1 MNLDHPTVK
10 RLIELVAANPQYHR
24 RSGDAESLTAFW
36 SQFPKDELDQI
47 SMEDYILGK
56 GSKPR
61 NFCWWLERGLE
72 KALGRYMPGS
82 SKGHV
87 LYREQDG
94 SIYKH
99 RKLAELSDAEAL
111 DYVARLHKVFA
122 TADTSKSLTWLDDA
136 DQVFK
141 VAGTLPLH
149 PMGPG
154 RRLRIV
160 AVYNPDTVLPIFSSP
175 HIAHFLE
182 QLGVST
188 AEIPLAERIF
198 ARHQVLFDLFQQIC
212 SRVPTLT
219 PYGFVQALFSDAL
232 GIKPERESNDEDED
246 SEDAWDSEAIHQ
258 GLIALGFPP
267 NPAKAHPAYAYEHV
281 TGEGRYIYV
290 KRGADGPRRRQ
301 PLVLHPES
309 VGLRSQIDAVSGVQA
324 RWDSPTKSTSYR
336 HYPKLEG
343 KSQYGYPVDVTS
355 QKGLAKLM
363 EVIGGT
369 TRPTVLKTV
378 AGEEMTT
385 QSAEL
390 NQILYGPPGTGKTYK
405 TTEEAVRLASPARYK
420 AIVSSSADEV
430 EERQKLKA
438 AYDELVKAN
447 RIRFVTFH
455 QSFSYEDFVEG
466 VKATTDEHGKLIYRV
481 EDGLFKELSTIA
493 DAQVT
498 RPSHLDGVFKIADR
512 RIWKMSLGNT
522 LADEDNAYEECIDGG
537 YIGLGW
543 GGNINFSGC
552 DSRQAVEQRF
562 SEVKGVKP
570 AGGSYDVTAVNTF
583 KNVMRERDIVVVSDG
598 NHKFRA
604 IGEVT
609 GRYEFSEDESQHF
622 RQHRP
627 VRWLRVFDPSLPRE
641 ALFSK
646 TLSQMT
652 LYELKPSTIKV
663 EELTGFLSEP
673 AKNHADH
680 RNHVLII
687 DEINRGN
694 ISRIFG
700 ELITLLEPDKRK
712 GGADARVVTL
722 PYSGDNFSIPSN
734 LYVIGTMNTADKS
747 LAQLDLALRRR
758 FSFTEVL
765 PEPDLLRGI
774 VIHGVDI
781 GEMLQTIN
789 DRIEMLLDR
798 DHLIGHS
805 YFFSLREDD
814 GDRDA
819 QLARIFESKIIPLLQ
834 EYFFSDWERIRW
846 VLNDIGKAPAHQF
859 VQMLKDVTGRPAPF
873 GANPPKDL
881 PEDRRYRINREAL
894 NSPEAYQGIKS

>member
-1 MNLDHPTVK
+1 MNLDHPTIK
-10 RLIELVAANPQYHR
+10 RLVEIVSMDPQYLR
-24 RSGDAESLTAFW
+24 RSGDDAAIAAFW
-36 SQFPKDELDQI
+36 SDFPKDRLDRI
-47 SMEDYILGK
+47 SMEDYVLGK
-56 GSKPR
+56 GSKTR
-61 NFCWWLERGLE
+61 NFSWWLERGLE
-72 KALGRYMPGS
+72 KALGRYTPGS

-99 RKLAELSDAEAL
+99 RKLAHLTDDVAL
-111 DYVARLHKVFA
+111 DYVLRLHKVFA

-141 VAGTLPLH
+141 AADVPPLH
-149 PMGPG
+149 LMGSG
-154 RRLRIV
+154 RRLRV
-160 AVYNPDTVLPIFSSP
+160 VTVYNPDTVLPIFSAR
-175 HIAHFLE
+175 HIAHFLQ
-182 QLGVST
+182 QLGVSIADLPP
-188 AEIPLAERIF
+188 AEQIF
-198 ARHQVLFDLFQQIC
+198 SRHQALFEVFQQLRH
-212 SRVPTLT
+212 RVPTLK
-219 PYGFVQALFSDAL
+219 PYGFVQVLFSDAL
-232 GIKPERESNDEDED
+232 GIKPARESNDDEEDGED
-246 SEDAWDSEAIHQ
+246 PWDSEAIHQ
-258 GLIALGFPP
+258 GLIALGFAP
-267 NPAKAHPAYAYEHV
+267 NPAKAHPAYAYEHLA
-281 TGEGRYIYV
+281 GEGRYIYV

-301 PLVLHPES
+301 PLVLHPDS
-309 VGLRSQIDAVSGVQA
+309 VGLRSQIDAIPGVQV

-336 HYPKLEG
+336 HYPKFEG
-343 KSQYGYPVDVTS
+343 TSQYGCPADVTS
-355 QKGLAKLM
+355 QEGLAKLM
-363 EVIGGT
+363 EVVGGT
-369 TRPTVLKTV
+369 PRPTVLMTV
-378 AGEEMTT
+378 AGDEMTT
-385 QSAEL
+385 PSTEL

-405 TTEEAVRLASPARYK
+405 TTEEAVRLADPARYRV
-420 AIVSSSADEV
+420 ILRSSADAAS
-430 EERQKLKA
+430 ERQKLKV
-438 AYDELVKAN
+438 AYDELVNAG

-466 VKATTDEHGKLIYRV
+466 VKASPDDRGVLGYQV
-481 EDGLFKELSTIA
+481 EDGLFKELATIA
-493 DAQVT
+493 DAQVSRSERLGGT
-498 RPSHLDGVFKIADR
+498 FALADR

-522 LADEDNAYEECIDGG
+522 QADEEDAYAECIDGG

-543 GGNINFSGC
+543 GGEIDFTGF
-552 DSRQAVEQRF
+552 DSRQAVEGRF
-562 SEVKGVKP
+562 TEIEGVRPEGNAYK
-570 AGGSYDVTAVNTF
+570 VTAVNTF
-583 KNVMRERDIVVVSDG
+583 KNVISERDIVVVSDG

-609 GRYEFSEDESQHF
+609 GEYEFSHDESRHF
-622 RQHRP
+622 RQNRR

-646 TLSQMT
+646 ALSQMT

-663 EELTGFLSEP
+663 EELVRFLSDSTTDQESR
-673 AKNHADH
+673 

-722 PYSGDNFSIPSN
+722 PYSGDPFSVPSN

-774 VIHGVDI
+774 VVHGVDI
-781 GEMLQTIN
+781 GEMLQIIN
-789 DRIEMLLDR
+789 DRIELLLDR

-814 GDRDA
+814 ADKEWR
-819 QLARIFESKIIPLLQ
+819 LARIFESKIIPLLQ

-846 VLNDIGKAPAHQF
+846 VLNDVDKAPAHQF

-873 GANPPKDL
+873 GANPPKEL
-881 PEDRRYRINREAL
+881 PEDRRYRVNREAL
-894 NSPEAYQGIKS
+894 NSPEAYQGIMS

>member
-24 RSGDAESLTAFW
+24 RSGDAETLTAFW